1 MHKLALALLGAA
13 ALTVGSGA
21 QAAISACSGTST
33 APSTLIVTCANAA
46 TSSTIGF
53 HDATL
58 AAPTFT
64 DVINFTNDAAGLYS
78 ISLGSSAPSV
88 DILSAI
94 LTGPG
99 GTSFSLDKVFDNGFT
114 ESFSF
119 GPMLLALGDYQLTLS
134 GNNRGVGDLGGTV
147 TISAVP
153 EPATW
158 AFMLLGFGGMGVA
171 MRRRRKQGLTQL
183 A

>member
-1 MHKLALALLGAA
+1 MNKLALAILGAA

-21 QAAISACSGTST
+21 QATISACTGTGSLVV
-33 APSTLIVTCANAA
+33 SCSNAA

-58 AAPTFT
+58 TSPTFS
-64 DVINFTNDAAGLYS
+64 DVLNFTNDTAGSYS
-78 ISLGSSAPSV
+78 ISLGSSAPAV

-94 LTGPG
+94 LTGPDG
-99 GTSFSLDKVFDNGFT
+99 SFSLTKVFDNGTT

-119 GPMLLALGDYQLTLS
+119 GPMLLALGDYSLTLS
-134 GNNRGVGDLGGTV
+134 GNNSGVGDLGGTV

-171 MRRRRKQGLTQL
+171 MRRRRRQGLTQL